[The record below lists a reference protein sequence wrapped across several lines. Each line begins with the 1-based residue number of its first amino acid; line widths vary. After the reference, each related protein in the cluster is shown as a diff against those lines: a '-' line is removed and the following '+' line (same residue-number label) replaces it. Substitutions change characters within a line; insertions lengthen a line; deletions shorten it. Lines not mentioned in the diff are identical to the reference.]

1 MPIFCLGQPKIVQ
14 CVQGLKLQSVRFASL
29 SPSLFET
36 CNCSYLRNYH
46 LQVGCASARLL
57 GANES
62 NVLRS
67 MCGCQS
73 THSCGYS
80 LYFGITDF
88 MSWKYDPIKNVNV
101 NNISIAWLCVFS
113 VCISI
118 PCRLLV
124 TMDESSV
131 VTDDCRID
139 LSGLQPA
146 IKTISVIIPAAMRK
160 GMILPHIW

>member
-1 MPIFCLGQPKIVQ
+1 MTQ
-14 CVQGLKLQSVRFASL
+14 
-29 SPSLFET
+29 
-36 CNCSYLRNYH
+36 LRMST
-46 LQVGCASARLL
+46 LTTL
-57 GANES
+57 
-62 NVLRS
+62 VLRD
-67 MCGCQS
+67 
-73 THSCGYS
+73 YVY
-80 LYFGITDF
+80 L
-88 MSWKYDPIKNVNV
+88 
-101 NNISIAWLCVFS
+101 

-146 IKTISVIIPAAMRK
+146 IKSISVIIPAAMRK